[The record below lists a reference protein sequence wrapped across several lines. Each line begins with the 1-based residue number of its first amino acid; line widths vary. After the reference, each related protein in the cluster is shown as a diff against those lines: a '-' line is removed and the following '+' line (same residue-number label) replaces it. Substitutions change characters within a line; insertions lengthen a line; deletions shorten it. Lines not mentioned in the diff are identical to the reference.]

1 MRPLCLHAG
10 VQDLLTVTTYVPCG
24 SDKRVR
30 RPRII
35 LYIFVY
41 VYTTLDIIHYVSTM
55 SMSVFCIPYV
65 YRFSAP
71 PAKSPKGRGLCTP
84 RLVYIR
90 VRLGYPSNPG
100 IILMLK
106 IPLMTFA
113 DYYVIHIN

>member
-1 MRPLCLHAG
+1 M
-10 VQDLLTVTTYVPCG
+10 Y
-24 SDKRVR
+24 
-30 RPRII
+30 
-35 LYIFVY
+35 FVY
-41 VYTTLDIIHYVSTM
+41 VYVYVYNAILFRVYTM
-55 SMSVFCIPYV
+55 SMRVFCIPYV

-90 VRLGYPSNPG
+90 VRLGYPPNPG

-106 IPLMTFA
+106 ISLIKFA

>member
-1 MRPLCLHAG
+1 
-10 VQDLLTVTTYVPCG
+10 
-24 SDKRVR
+24 
-30 RPRII
+30 
-35 LYIFVY
+35 
-41 VYTTLDIIHYVSTM
+41 M
-55 SMSVFCIPYV
+55 SMRVFCIPYV

-90 VRLGYPSNPG
+90 VRLGYPPNPG